1 MAKQKQTTIRNRAQ
15 QPSWFDKLSP
25 LKKDLVCIA
34 VMYVLLLIIF
44 NKIIFSNMAFTD
56 GGDNANAIAWQKAA
70 DHVSGAEN
78 VIPLW
83 IPYAF
88 SGMPGFGS
96 FAVPNLLPR
105 VNFLQNFHYYFLG
118 RWLMLN
124 SEWGWEVWYYFLA
137 GVFMFLLA
145 RGLKFSQMPSL
156 LAALT
161 LMLNPYAIGLSQAG
175 QGSKLATLSYIPLL
189 FLLTL
194 KLLERR
200 NLLYFGLLAA
210 VVGTLLLA
218 GHAQMAFYGFLIVGC
233 YVLYEVILEIK
244 HHAAESIKKILLF
257 ACAVAIGFAISAY
270 VYLSVQEYAQYSIRG
285 GGEAGV
291 AGGLSYDYATGWSFH
306 PFEAMDYLIPSFFGF
321 SSDYVTDWQG
331 QQMAMPLYWGWMP
344 FTTSTV
350 YIGLVP
356 IVLGIA
362 ALVYRRNRMTVFLGL
377 FSLLALF
384 ISFGNH
390 LSVVYDLFFKYFP
403 YFNKFRVPV
412 MILHL
417 IPITFGLLAA
427 YGTDLLMELPNRAK
441 ELNLVV
447 LRKRLMIAL
456 GVLAGVLVL
465 ALIARGALNT
475 FLSSF
480 MFSRDGDLQQY
491 GRQAVEVFK
500 EKRFDVLFSD
510 YVWFTVILGAIIVLV
525 VAYIRGKVQR
535 TFFALGLIAILVVD
549 LAILDVHNY
558 VDPKPTTS
566 VEQAFVPDATI
577 NFLKSDTT
585 YYRIYPVGQDLFRDR
600 SYTFM
605 ANFIP
610 SIGGYSPAK
619 PKMYQEMID
628 SVGLL
633 PPRFPM
639 NMNVLNMLSTKYIIV
654 PGRLPET
661 NLAIVNVDQARSM
674 LTYLNPNYLPHAW
687 FVDGIVVARSKH
699 EVFQVLNSQS
709 FDARH
714 VAILE
719 KEPALQLT
727 KPDSVGV
734 TVSAY
739 QSREIKLDV
748 FTSAS
753 SLLVLSEVYYPAGWK
768 AFVDGKET
776 EIYKTNYVL
785 RSILV
790 PPGKHAVEFRFDP
803 PAYQLGYN
811 ISLGAWGVTIVL
823 IVIGLFQ
830 IPAVRARFVGKR
842 KAKASVAAS

>member
-1 MAKQKQTTIRNRAQ
+1 MAKGKQQSPRQLEQR
-15 QPSWFDKLSP
+15 PSWFDRLSP
-25 LKKDLVCIA
+25 WKKDLVCIA
-34 VMYVLLLIIF
+34 AMYVVVLILF
-44 NKIIFSNMAFTD
+44 NKIIFSNMAFTE

-70 DHVSGAEN
+70 DHVVGTQGPEQQ
-78 VIPLW
+78 LW

-96 FAVPNLLPR
+96 FAVPNRPKE
-105 VNFLQNFHYYFLG
+105 VNFAQWLLFIPGNL
-118 RWLMLN
+118 LMLN
-124 SEWGWEVWYYFLA
+124 SEWGWEVWYYLLA

-175 QGSKLATLSYIPLL
+175 QGSKLVALSYIPLL

-200 NLLYFGLLAA
+200 SALYFGLLCAS
-210 VVGTLLLA
+210 VGTLLLA
-218 GHAQMAFYGFLIVGC
+218 GHAQMAFYGFLMVGG
-233 YVLYEVILEIK
+233 YVLYEVILEIR
-244 HHAAESIKKILLF
+244 HQPAESVKRLLLF
-257 ACAVAIGFAISAY
+257 ACAIAIGFAISAY
-270 VYLSVQEYAQYSIRG
+270 VYLSAQEYAQYSIRG
-285 GGEAGV
+285 GGETGV

-306 PFEAMDYLIPSFFGF
+306 PFETMDYLIPSFFGF
-321 SSDYVTDWQG
+321 SSDYVTEWQG
-331 QQMAMPLYWGWMP
+331 QQIPMPLYWGWMP

-350 YIGLVP
+350 YIGLLP
-356 IVLGIA
+356 IVLGMV

-384 ISFGNH
+384 MSFGNH
-390 LSVVYDLFFKYFP
+390 LSFVFDLFFKYLP

-427 YGTDLLMELPNRAK
+427 YGADLLMDLPNRTK
-441 ELNLVV
+441 DVNMVV
-447 LRKRLMIAL
+447 VRKRLMIAL
-456 GVLAGVLVL
+456 GVLAGALAL
-465 ALIARGALNT
+465 ALIARGAIFS
-475 FLSSF
+475 FLSGF
-480 MFSRDGDLQQY
+480 MFSKDGDLQQY
-491 GRQAVEVFK
+491 GRQAVEVFRG
-500 EKRFDVLFSD
+500 KRFDVLFND
-510 YVWFTVILGAIIVLV
+510 YVKFTIILGAIMGLV
-525 VAYIRGKVQR
+525 VAYIRGKVRR

-549 LAILDVHNY
+549 LAILDGNY
-558 VDPKPTTS
+558 VDPKPAAS

-577 NFLKSDTT
+577 NFLKTDTS
-585 YYRIYPVGQDLFRDR
+585 YYRVYPVGTELFRDR
-600 SYTFM
+600 SYIFM

-619 PKMYQEMID
+619 PKIYQEMID
-628 SVGLL
+628 SVGLF

-639 NMNVLNMLSTKYIIV
+639 NMNVLNMLSTKYIV
-654 PGRLPET
+654 APGRLPET
-661 NLAIVNVDQARSM
+661 NLPVVNVDQAKS
-674 LTYLNPNYLPHAW
+674 LAVYLNPNYLPHAW
-687 FVDGIVVARSKH
+687 FVDSILVARSKH
-699 EVFQVLNSQS
+699 EVFQVLNSSS

-719 KEPALQLT
+719 REPAFRPA
-727 KPDSVGV
+727 KSDSARVAV
-734 TVSAY
+734 TGYLSRDIKIDVSN
-739 QSREIKLDV
+739 
-748 FTSAS
+748 SAS

-790 PPGKHAVEFRFDP
+790 PPGKHAVEFRFEP

-811 ISLGAWGVTIVL
+811 ISLGAWGVTLVLVL
-823 IVIGLFQ
+823 IGLYQ
-830 IPAVRARFVGKR
+830 MPAVRARLGGKEKD
-842 KAKASVAAS
+842 KAPAPAA